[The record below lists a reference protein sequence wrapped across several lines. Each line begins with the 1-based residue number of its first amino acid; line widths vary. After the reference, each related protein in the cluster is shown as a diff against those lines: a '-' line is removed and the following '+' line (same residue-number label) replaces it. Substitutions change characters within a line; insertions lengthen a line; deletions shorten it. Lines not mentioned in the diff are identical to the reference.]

1 MTHPFDVSVYINSKL
16 APALSRVKSLAAPG
30 ILIQFLARTQVLTL
44 DLFDILIESP
54 EDFDDGSVNVT
65 EAVKT

>member
-1 MTHPFDVSVYINSKL
+1 MTHPFDVSVYINSKI
-16 APALSRVKSLAAPG
+16 APALYRVKASAAPG
-30 ILIQFLARTQVLTL
+30 ILPPFLARTQVLTF

-54 EDFDDGSVNVT
+54 EDVDDGSVNVT

>member
-16 APALSRVKSLAAPG
+16 APALSRVKSSAAPG
-30 ILIQFLARTQVLTL
+30 ILLPFLARTQVLTF

-54 EDFDDGSVNVT
+54 EDVDDGSVNVT

>member
-16 APALSRVKSLAAPG
+16 APALSRVKSSVAPR
-30 ILIQFLARTQVLTL
+30 ILLSFLTRTKVLTF

-54 EDFDDGSVNVT
+54 EDGDDGSFNVT
-65 EAVKT
+65 ETVKT